1 MTEEENEEKWHP
13 SIVVALIKQGGKT
26 LRWAVA
32 GAGVFIFTELY
43 LPGCDCEVAQD
54 VQTALKYVSV
64 FCMLVLVVGVS
75 GVLYGRSQ
83 RALRLRKTK
92 QLQARITD
100 LETMIDPNRSSS
112 GLQKTGETHPEDKLS

>member
-13 SIVVALIKQGGKT
+13 SIIVALINQGGIT
-26 LRWAVA
+26 LRWFPV
-32 GAGVFIFTELY
+32 GVGGVILTVLY
-43 LPGCDCEVAQD
+43 LPGSDSEVAQD

-64 FCMLVLVVGVS
+64 FCVLVFVFGVS

-83 RALRLRKTK
+83 RALRLRKTE